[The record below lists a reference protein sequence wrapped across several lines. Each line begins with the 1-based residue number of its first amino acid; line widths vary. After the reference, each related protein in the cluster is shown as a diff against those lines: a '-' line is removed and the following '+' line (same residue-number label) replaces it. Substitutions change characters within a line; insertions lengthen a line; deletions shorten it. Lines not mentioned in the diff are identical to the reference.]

1 MKSFENK
8 LNKKMK
14 LLWEICSEIQTP
26 EIPNTNDAWLQMEQ
40 LIEREEIKEKYS
52 PVKTRWGQ
60 NFQFKPRI
68 VFAFATAF
76 IRLLMMKAC
85 AKRCL
90 NFLRL

>member
-40 LIEREEIKEKYS
+40 LIEREEI
-52 PVKTRWGQ
+52 
-60 NFQFKPRI
+60 
-68 VFAFATAF
+68 
-76 IRLLMMKAC
+76 
-85 AKRCL
+85 
-90 NFLRL
+90 